1 MNTQARQISP
11 SIWRLSRF
19 DRLVALTI
27 ASLLL
32 LAGGLIWRGDRVGVT
47 AAEIWPAP
55 DAGSVSTLTT
65 LRITFDQDMVASDA
79 AAISLTPAAS
89 GSARWEGNSLVFTP
103 DQPLT
108 PDTLYT
114 ASMSLPLQSQQGQ
127 RLLRPITWQF
137 RTRQPR
143 ILYLAPDAQDRQQLF
158 LASLDGQPPLQLTQ
172 SSYDVTSFAVSPD
185 AGRSNAAYIVY
196 SLTLADGSSNLWLMP
211 AAGGDSQLLIDCEGA
226 VCGAP
231 AWSPDGRRLIYERRN
246 PVLAGAPPG
255 PPRLWW
261 ADVASG
267 QSVPVFADSQWLGM
281 SPRISPDGR
290 WLSYN
295 APFTQQVQAYNLE
308 TGQVVTMPSQT
319 GEPASWNPDSRELL
333 LTELQIQG
341 EQFAIHIFSAN
352 VYSNTLTNLS
362 AGLNVSDGF
371 PTWSSDGQWIA
382 FNRKL
387 PRAPMGKQLWLMRPD
402 GRDTRQLTQDAD
414 IHHGPPHWSP
424 DGRYL
429 LFQRFALTQ
438 PGEPGIWLIDV
449 TTQAQQEIARVGIQP
464 AWLP

>member
-1 MNTQARQISP
+1 MNVQVPQLSF

-19 DRLVALTI
+19 DRLVLLTI
-27 ASLLL
+27 ACL
-32 LAGGLIWRGDRVGVT
+32 LALVGGLIWRGDRVGIT
-47 AAEIWPAP
+47 AAEIWPPP
-55 DAGSVSTLTT
+55 DAGNVSTLTS
-65 LRITFDQDMVASDA
+65 LRITFDQAMITDS
-79 AAISLTPAAS
+79 AIITLTPAAS
-89 GSARWEGNSLVFTP
+89 GGTHWSGNTLVFTP
-103 DQPLT
+103 DKPLA

-114 ASMSLPLQSQQGQ
+114 ASVAAPLHSQQGQ
-127 RLLRPITWQF
+127 QLLHPITWQF

-158 LASLDGQPPLQLTQ
+158 LAALDDQPAIQLTQ
-172 SSYDVTSFAVSPD
+172 SSYDVTDFAVSPD
-185 AGRSNAAYIVY
+185 AAHIVY

-211 AAGGDSQLLIDCEGA
+211 AAGGDSQLLVDCQGA
-226 VCGAP
+226 VCSAP

-261 ADVASG
+261 VDVASG

-281 SPRISPDGR
+281 SPRLSPDGR

-308 TGQVVTMPSQT
+308 TGQIVTMPSQT
-319 GEPASWNPDSRELL
+319 GEPTAWSPDSRELL
-333 LTELQIQG
+333 LTEIQIQG

-362 AGLNVSDGF
+362 GGLNVSDGF
-371 PTWSSDGQWIA
+371 PTWSFDGQWIA

-387 PRAPMGKQLWLMRPD
+387 PRAPMGKQLWLMRPN

-414 IHHGPPHWSP
+414 VHHGPPHWSP

-429 LFQRFALTQ
+429 LFQRFVLTR
-438 PGEPGIWLIDV
+438 PSEPGIWLIDV
-449 TTQAQQEIARVGIQP
+449 TTQTQQEIARIGIQP

>member
-1 MNTQARQISP
+1 MNVQVRQLSL

-19 DRLVALTI
+19 DRLVVLTI
-27 ASLLL
+27 ACLLA
-32 LAGGLIWRGDRVGVT
+32 LAGGVIWRGDRVGIT

-55 DAGSVSTLTT
+55 DAGNVSTLTT
-65 LRITFDQDMVASDA
+65 LRITFDQAMITNS
-79 AAISLTPAAS
+79 AAIILTPATD
-89 GSARWEGNSLVFTP
+89 GSAHWAGNTLVFTP
-103 DQPLT
+103 DKPLA
-108 PDTLYT
+108 PGTLYT
-114 ASMSLPLQSQQGQ
+114 ASVASPLQSQQGQ
-127 RLLRPITWQF
+127 PLLHPITWQF

-143 ILYLAPDAQDRQQLF
+143 ILYLAPDAQDHQQLF
-158 LASLDGQPPLQLTQ
+158 LAAPDDQSAIQLTQ
-172 SSYDVTSFAVSPD
+172 ASYDVTDFAVSPD
-185 AGRSNAAYIVY
+185 ATHIVY

-211 AAGGDSQLLIDCEGA
+211 ADGGDSQLLIDCQGA

-281 SPRISPDGR
+281 LPRLSPDGR

-308 TGQVVTMPSQT
+308 TGQIVTMPSQT
-319 GEPASWNPDSRELL
+319 GEPTAWSPDSRELL
-333 LTELQIQG
+333 LTEIQIQG

-371 PTWSSDGQWIA
+371 PTWSLDGQWIA

-414 IHHGPPHWSP
+414 VHHGPPHWSP

-429 LFQRFALTQ
+429 LFQRFVLTR
-438 PGEPGIWLIDV
+438 PSEPGIWLIDV
-449 TTQAQQEIARVGIQP
+449 AAQTQQEIARVGIQP